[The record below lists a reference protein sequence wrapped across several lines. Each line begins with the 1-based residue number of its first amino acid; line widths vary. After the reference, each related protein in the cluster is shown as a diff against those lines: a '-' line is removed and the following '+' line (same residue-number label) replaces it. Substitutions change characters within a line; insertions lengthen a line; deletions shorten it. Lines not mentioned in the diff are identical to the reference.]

1 MPDMGRHLPSPRT
14 ALALLTGINLLNY
27 LDRFIPGAVLPSISR
42 DLHLSD
48 TQAGSLQMAFI
59 LSFALL
65 SPLFGWL
72 GDRRARFQLA
82 AIGVLVW
89 STATVGS
96 GLAMSFAMLAVA
108 RALTGVGEASYTVVT
123 PSLLSDFYPADRRG
137 RVLAIFY
144 AAIPVGT
151 AAGYVIG
158 GQVAAHYGW
167 RSAFYVA
174 GAPGMLLALTLLALR
189 DPVRGAMDRGGA
201 ASKLAVTL
209 REAVRTFRARPSF
222 FYNTAAQT
230 IYTFTTGGLAFW
242 MPTYYVRV
250 RHLDASEATL
260 TFGGLLLIAG
270 FLGTLIGGRTGDR
283 LARTRPDAHFLLS
296 AVGLVASGPFTLLAI
311 MHPSPAIFWPSMFV
325 TLLLL
330 FVNMGPL
337 NAAMANVLPAA
348 LRGRGVAVNTFAIH
362 VLGDAF
368 SPLAVGAVSDH
379 IGLRVPVL
387 ATGLLLVVAGLVLLA
402 GRPALRRD
410 LAAAAAGSP

>member
-1 MPDMGRHLPSPRT
+1 MGRHLPSPPT
-14 ALALLTGINLLNY
+14 ALALLTGLNLLNY
-27 LDRFIPGAVLPSISR
+27 LDRFIPGAVLPFISR

-59 LSFALL
+59 LSFALI
-65 SPLFGWL
+65 SPVFGWL
-72 GDRRARFQLA
+72 GDRRARFELA
-82 AIGVLVW
+82 AIGVIVW
-89 STATVGS
+89 SGATVAS
-96 GLAMSFAMLAVA
+96 GLAVSFATLALA

-137 RVLAIFY
+137 RALAIFY

-158 GQVAAHYGW
+158 GQVAAHFGW
-167 RSAFYVA
+167 RSAFYIA
-174 GAPGMLLALTLLALR
+174 GAPGLLLALTLYWLR
-189 DPVRGAMDRGGA
+189 DPIRGALDRGGA
-201 ASKLAVTL
+201 ASKIAVTA
-209 REAVRTFRARPSF
+209 REALRALRGRPSF

-242 MPTYYVRV
+242 MPTYFVRI
-250 RHLDASEATL
+250 RHIDAADATL
-260 TFGGLLLIAG
+260 MFGGLLLLAG
-270 FLGTLIGGRTGDR
+270 FLGTLLGGVVGDR

-311 MHPSPAIFWPSMFV
+311 MHPSPAIFWPSMFI

-330 FVNMGPL
+330 FVNTGPL

-348 LRGRGVAVNTFAIH
+348 LRGRGVAVNTFSIH

-368 SPLAVGAVSDH
+368 SPLVVGAISDR
-379 IGLRVPVL
+379 IGLQIPVL
-387 ATGLLLVVAGLVLLA
+387 ATGLLLVVAGLVLLT

-410 LAAAAAGSP
+410 LAAATVAS

>member
-1 MPDMGRHLPSPRT
+1 MPDMGRNLPSPRT
-14 ALALLTGINLLNY
+14 ALALLTGLNLLNY
-27 LDRFIPGAVLPSISR
+27 LDRFIPGAVLPAISR
-42 DLHLSD
+42 DLQLTD

-59 LSFALL
+59 LSFALI
-65 SPLFGWL
+65 SPVFGWL
-72 GDRRARFQLA
+72 GDRSARFKLA

-89 STATVGS
+89 SGATVSS
-96 GLAMSFAMLAVA
+96 GLAVSFATLALA

-123 PSLLSDFYPADRRG
+123 PSLLADFYPADRRG
-137 RVLAIFY
+137 RALAIFY

-158 GQVAAHYGW
+158 GQVAAHFGW

-174 GAPGMLLALTLLALR
+174 GVPGMLLALTLYRLR
-189 DPVRGAMDRGGA
+189 DPVRGALDGSGR
-201 ASKLAVTL
+201 ASKIAVTT
-209 REAVRTFRARPSF
+209 REALRAFRARPSF

-242 MPTYYVRV
+242 MPTYFVRV
-250 RHLDASEATL
+250 RHIEAADATL
-260 TFGGLLLIAG
+260 MFGGLLLAAG
-270 FLGTLIGGRTGDR
+270 FLGTLIGGRAGDR

-296 AVGLVASGPFTLLAI
+296 AVGLIASGPFTLLAI

-337 NAAMANVLPAA
+337 NAALANVLPAE
-348 LRGRGVAVNTFAIH
+348 LRGRGVAVNTFSIH

-368 SPLAVGAVSDH
+368 SPLVVGAVSDR
-379 IGLRVPVL
+379 IGLQLPVL

-410 LAAAAAGSP
+410 LHAAAVTP